1 MAKIKIG
8 KRYRFDFA
16 GMEYEGE
23 LFDIEKI
30 QSTINVNHVWYK
42 IKHDDGTI
50 YPLPKE
56 RLKEINK

>member
-30 QSTINVNHVWYK
+30 QSTINVNHVWYTMDHFYYK
-42 IKHDDGTI
+42 K
-50 YPLPKE
+50 
-56 RLKEINK
+56 LKSSREQ